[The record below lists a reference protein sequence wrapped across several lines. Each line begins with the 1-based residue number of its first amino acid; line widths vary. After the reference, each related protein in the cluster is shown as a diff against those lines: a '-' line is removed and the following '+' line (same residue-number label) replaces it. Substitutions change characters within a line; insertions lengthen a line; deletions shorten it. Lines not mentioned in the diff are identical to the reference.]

1 MNNKNE
7 APKEFLRMTNSKMG
21 PQLPGKQLGGK
32 IADSEDELWVL
43 PRALTVTH
51 LALASSVPFG
61 FTRFHAKEQ
70 WTNPTQCRRPDGE
83 MS

>member
-1 MNNKNE
+1 
-7 APKEFLRMTNSKMG
+7 MTNCKMG
-21 PQLPGKQLGGK
+21 HELLGEQLGGK
-32 IADSEDELWVL
+32 IADSEDELWGL
-43 PRALTVTH
+43 PSALSVTH
-51 LALASSVPFG
+51 LALVSSVPSG